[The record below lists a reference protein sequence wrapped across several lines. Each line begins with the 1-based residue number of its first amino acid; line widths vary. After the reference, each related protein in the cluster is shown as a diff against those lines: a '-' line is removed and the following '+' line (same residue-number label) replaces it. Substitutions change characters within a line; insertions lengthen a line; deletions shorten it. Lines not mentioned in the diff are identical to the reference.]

1 MDYIIHQILPFIV
14 ALSIIV
20 FVHEYGH
27 FWVARRNGVKVD
39 VFSIGFGHELFGWT
53 DSHGTRWQFSLIPL
67 GGYVKMHGDEN
78 AASQPSESSSLK
90 EEEKALTL
98 QGKTPLQR
106 IAVAAAGP
114 LANFIFSILVFFV
127 IFNFKGEPI
136 IQPVVG
142 KIFENSAAERSGLQ
156 VNDKILKVQDVE
168 IKTFLDIKKPLNE
181 HAGTSVPV
189 LVEREG
195 KEQTITVDLFSID
208 EATQEKTPVKTLG
221 ISPTSSDDAIQ
232 FNPLSFVEAV
242 KQSFYMTY
250 RFIVDTLVGFGV
262 LLTGGMKGAQLGGI
276 LSIGDAFSQAASDGI
291 WPFLQLMAWIS
302 IQLGVINLFPVPVL
316 DGGHILM
323 NTVELIIRRPIPEIV
338 QLWFY
343 RIGATLVI
351 GLMSY
356 AMLSDVS
363 RYKLVER
370 FLSMIGLG

>member
-78 AASQPSESSSLK
+78 AASQPSESSSIK

-136 IQPVVG
+136 IQPVIG
-142 KIFENSAAERSGLQ
+142 KIFEHSAAERSGLQ
-156 VNDKILKVQDVE
+156 VNDKILKVQHVD
-168 IKTFLDIKKPLNE
+168 IKTFLDIKKPLSEN
-181 HAGTSVPV
+181 AGTSVPV
-189 LVEREG
+189 LVERDG
-195 KEQTITVDLFSID
+195 TEQTVTVDLFSID
-208 EATQEKTPVKTLG
+208 DTTQEKTPVKTLG
-221 ISPTSSDDAIQ
+221 ISPKSSDEAIQ
-232 FNPLSFVEAV
+232 FNPLSFMDAV

-262 LLTGGMKGAQLGGI
+262 LITGGMKGGQLGGI

-370 FLSMIGLG
+370 FLSMIGVS

>member
-78 AASQPSESSSLK
+78 ASSQPSESSSLK
-90 EEEKALTL
+90 DDEKALTL
-98 QGKTPLQR
+98 QGKSPLQR

-114 LANFIFSILVFFV
+114 IANFIFSIFVFFV

-136 IQPVVG
+136 VQPVIG
-142 KIFENSAAERSGLQ
+142 KIFENSVAERSTLQ
-156 VNDKILKVQDVE
+156 VNDKILKMNTTE
-168 IKTFLDIKKPLNE
+168 IKTFLDIKKPLSDN
-181 HAGTSVPV
+181 AGKSIAV

-195 KEQTITVDLFSID
+195 KEQIIYIDLFSTD
-208 EATQEKTPVKTLG
+208 DVTKEKTAVKTLG
-221 ISPTSSDDAIQ
+221 ISPTGSGADIQ
-232 FNPLSFVEAV
+232 YSPLSFIDSV
-242 KQSFYMTY
+242 KQSVFITY
-250 RFIVDTLVGFGV
+250 RMIVDTIVGFGI
-262 LLTGGMKGAQLGGI
+262 LITGGMKGGQLGGI
-276 LSIGDAFSQAASDGI
+276 FSIGDAFSQAASDGM
-291 WPFLQLMAWIS
+291 WPFFQLMAWMS

-323 NTVELIIRRPIPEIV
+323 NTVELIIRRPIPEAV

-343 RIGATLVI
+343 RIGATLVM
-351 GLMSY
+351 GLMGY
-356 AMLSDVS
+356 AMLSDIA
-363 RYKLVER
+363 RYKFVER
-370 FLSMIGLG
+370 FLNIIGLG

>member
-39 VFSIGFGHELFGWT
+39 VFSIGFGHEIFGWT

-78 AASQPSESSSLK
+78 ASSQPSESSSL
-90 EEEKALTL
+90 EEDEKALTL

-114 LANFIFSILVFFV
+114 LANFIFSIFLFFV
-127 IFNFKGEPI
+127 IFNFKGEPV
-136 IQPVVG
+136 IQPVIG
-142 KIFENSAAERSGLQ
+142 KIFENSAAERSKLQ
-156 VNDKILKVQDVE
+156 VNDKILKMNGTEV
-168 IKTFLDIKKPLNE
+168 KTFLDIKKPLNDS
-181 HAGTSVPV
+181 AGAIVAV

-195 KEQTITVDLFSID
+195 KEETINVNLFSID
-208 EATQEKTPVKTLG
+208 DVTKEKKSIKTLG
-221 ISPTSSDDAIQ
+221 ISPAGTGSNIQ
-232 FNPLSFVEAV
+232 YSPLSFIDSV
-242 KQSFYMTY
+242 KHSVFMTY
-250 RFIVDTLVGFGV
+250 RMVVDTILMFGT

-323 NTVELIIRRPIPEIV
+323 NTVELIIRRPISAAV
-338 QLWFY
+338 QMWFY
-343 RIGATLVI
+343 RIGATLVM
-351 GLMSY
+351 GLMGY

-363 RYKLVER
+363 RYKLIER
-370 FLSMIGLG
+370 FLNLIGFG

>member
-53 DSHGTRWQFSLIPL
+53 DKHGTRWQFSLIPL

-78 AASQPSESSSLK
+78 AASQPLASSALK

-127 IFNFKGEPI
+127 IFNFKGELI
-136 IQPVVG
+136 IQPIIG
-142 KIFENSAAERSGLQ
+142 NIFENSVAERSGFQ
-156 VNDKILKVQDVE
+156 VNDKILKVKDVE
-168 IKTFLDIKKPLNE
+168 IKTFLDIKKPLND
-181 HAGTSVPV
+181 HAGTTVSV
-189 LVEREG
+189 LVERDG
-195 KEQTITVDLFSID
+195 KEQTLMIDLFSID
-208 EATQEKTPVKTLG
+208 DVTKEKTPVKTLG
-221 ISPTSSDDAIQ
+221 ISPTSSDEAVQ
-232 FNPLSFVEAV
+232 FNKLSFMDAV
-242 KQSFYMTY
+242 KHSFYTTY

-323 NTVELIIRRPIPEIV
+323 NTVELIIRRPISETL

-351 GLMSY
+351 GLMGY

-370 FLSMIGLG
+370 FLNVLGF

>member
-1 MDYIIHQILPFIV
+1 MDYIIHQFLPFIV

-27 FWVARRNGVKVD
+27 FWVARRNGVKVY

-78 AASQPSESSSLK
+78 AASQPSESSSL
-90 EEEKALTL
+90 EEDEKVLTL

-127 IFNFKGEPI
+127 IFNFKGEPV
-136 IQPVVG
+136 IQPVIG
-142 KIFENSAAERSGLQ
+142 KIFENSVAERSKLQ
-156 VNDKILKVQDVE
+156 LNDKILKMNATE
-168 IKTFLDIKKPLNE
+168 IKTFLDIKKPLSDN
-181 HAGTSVPV
+181 AGNSIAV
-189 LVEREG
+189 LVERDG
-195 KEQTITVDLFSID
+195 KEQTVNVDLFRID
-208 EATQEKTPVKTLG
+208 DVTKEKTPVKTLG
-221 ISPTSSDDAIQ
+221 ISPINSDATIQ
-232 FNPLSFVEAV
+232 YHPLSFMDAV
-242 KQSFYMTY
+242 KQSFYITY
-250 RFIVDTLVGFGV
+250 RFIVDTIVGFCV
-262 LLTGGMKGAQLGGI
+262 LITGGMKGGQLGGI

-323 NTVELIIRRPIPEIV
+323 NAVELIIRRPISETV

-343 RIGATLVI
+343 RIGATLVM
-351 GLMSY
+351 GLMGY
-356 AMLSDVS
+356 ALLSDVS

-370 FLSMIGLG
+370 FLNMIGLG

>member
-136 IQPVVG
+136 IQPVIG
-142 KIFENSAAERSGLQ
+142 KIFEHSAAERSGLQ
-156 VNDKILKVQDVE
+156 VNDKILKVKYVD
-168 IKTFLDIKKPLNE
+168 IKTFLDIKKPLSEN
-181 HAGTSVPV
+181 AGTSVPV
-189 LVEREG
+189 LVERDG
-195 KEQTITVDLFSID
+195 TALTVTVDLFSID
-208 EATQEKTPVKTLG
+208 DTTQEQTPVKTLG
-221 ISPTSSDDAIQ
+221 ISPKSSDEAIQ
-232 FNPLSFVEAV
+232 FNPLSFMDAV
-242 KQSFYMTY
+242 KQSFYM
-250 RFIVDTLVGFGV
+250 
-262 LLTGGMKGAQLGGI
+262 
-276 LSIGDAFSQAASDGI
+276 
-291 WPFLQLMAWIS
+291 
-302 IQLGVINLFPVPVL
+302 
-316 DGGHILM
+316 
-323 NTVELIIRRPIPEIV
+323 
-338 QLWFY
+338 
-343 RIGATLVI
+343 
-351 GLMSY
+351 
-356 AMLSDVS
+356 
-363 RYKLVER
+363 
-370 FLSMIGLG
+370 

>member
-136 IQPVVG
+136 IQPVIG
-142 KIFENSAAERSGLQ
+142 KIFENSAAGRSGLQ
-156 VNDKILKVQDVE
+156 INDKILKVNDAE
-168 IKTFLDIKKPLNE
+168 IKTFLDIKKPLNDY
-181 HAGTSVPV
+181 AGTSVPV
-189 LVEREG
+189 LVERDG

-208 EATQEKTPVKTLG
+208 EITQEKTPVKTLG

-232 FNPLSFVEAV
+232 FNPLSFMEAV
-242 KQSFYMTY
+242 KQSFYITY

-323 NTVELIIRRPIPEIV
+323 NTVELIIRRPIPEVV

-351 GLMSY
+351 GLMGY
-356 AMLSDVS
+356 AMLSDIS

-370 FLSMIGLG
+370 FLSIIGFS

>member
-90 EEEKALTL
+90 EDEKALTL

-181 HAGTSVPV
+181 HAGTSVLV

-343 RIGATLVI
+343 RIGAALVI

-370 FLSMIGLG
+370 FLNLIGFG